1 MLPSAPQCAAPVPAA
16 DLESAE
22 SRPLN
27 PSHLLRLSTETLLFN
42 HARAGVLYTRRLTL
56 TNPLPT
62 PMEVTIKP
70 GNPERYTTEPASLT
84 IGARDTEAVE
94 VRLKMTTLPVPRRPG
109 GAGAASAG
117 GPVKDSFTIRSNFG
131 VQRFF
136 AMLTPA
142 AARPSV
148 GDSAAPAEPAAA
160 TAASSAGGAIE
171 AQAAAAAAAAA
182 EWSAETSAEWSAE
195 RAHLP
200 APVGLPAGQ
209 DAWPWPAQ
217 SSLEA
222 TLPGAPLAGV
232 VPGAAAAAIAPT
244 DVFEQLAQLD
254 ESNQA
259 LQREVAITAA
269 ELAHSRAEAERLSVQ
284 QHAMVDEQAAPDLR
298 RLIQCMRQ
306 EDESKSA
313 RVLAVLH
320 AKDAEIAQLLGVVEM
335 LQAAAAEQHLQLQQR
350 DERGALEVVAE
361 VARREQ
367 GEASQGEVSRAL
379 HAAQQRIR
387 ELTAQ
392 VWASDGLGWPLI
404 AADCRSD
411 CL

>member
-1 MLPSAPQCAAPVPAA
+1 MCEVFGRAAVSRRGTAVIGMLPTGAQNAAPVPAA

-22 SRPLN
+22 SKPLN
-27 PSHLLRLSTETLLFN
+27 PAHLLRLSTETLLFN

-70 GNPERYTTEPASLT
+70 GNPERYTIEPASLT
-84 IGARDTEAVE
+84 ISARDTEAVE

-142 AARPSV
+142 AARPLV
-148 GDSAAPAEPAAA
+148 GESAASAE
-160 TAASSAGGAIE
+160 TASSAEGAIE
-171 AQAAAAAAAAA
+171 AQAAVAAAAVEWIA
-182 EWSAETSAEWSAE
+182 ESSAVTSAEWSAE

-222 TLPGAPLAGV
+222 TLPGAPLTGSVPCMQVLTTAPLTGS
-232 VPGAAAAAIAPT
+232 VPGAAAAAAITPT

-269 ELAHSRAEAERLSVQ
+269 ELVHSRAEAERLSAQ
-284 QHAMVDEQAAPDLR
+284 QHTMVDEQAR
-298 RLIQCMRQ
+298 
-306 EDESKSA
+306 
-313 RVLAVLH
+313 
-320 AKDAEIAQLLGVVEM
+320 
-335 LQAAAAEQHLQLQQR
+335 
-350 DERGALEVVAE
+350 
-361 VARREQ
+361 
-367 GEASQGEVSRAL
+367 
-379 HAAQQRIR
+379 
-387 ELTAQ
+387 
-392 VWASDGLGWPLI
+392 
-404 AADCRSD
+404 
-411 CL
+411 

>member
-1 MLPSAPQCAAPVPAA
+1 MLPTGAQNAAPVPAA

-142 AARPSV
+142 VARPLV

-160 TAASSAGGAIE
+160 TAASAAGGAIE

-182 EWSAETSAEWSAE
+182 EWSAETSAETSAEWSVE
-195 RAHLP
+195 RAHPP

-217 SSLEA
+217 SLLEA
-222 TLPGAPLAGV
+222 PLPGAPLTGV
-232 VPGAAAAAIAPT
+232 VPGAAAATIAPT
-244 DVFEQLAQLD
+244 DVFEQLTQLD

-269 ELAHSRAEAERLSVQ
+269 ELVHSRAEAERLSAQ
-284 QHAMVDEQAAPDLR
+284 QHTMVDEQAR
-298 RLIQCMRQ
+298 
-306 EDESKSA
+306 
-313 RVLAVLH
+313 
-320 AKDAEIAQLLGVVEM
+320 
-335 LQAAAAEQHLQLQQR
+335 
-350 DERGALEVVAE
+350 
-361 VARREQ
+361 
-367 GEASQGEVSRAL
+367 
-379 HAAQQRIR
+379 
-387 ELTAQ
+387 
-392 VWASDGLGWPLI
+392 
-404 AADCRSD
+404 
-411 CL
+411 

>member
-1 MLPSAPQCAAPVPAA
+1 MCEVFGRPAFSRRGNAVIGMLPTGAQNAAPVPAA

-22 SRPLN
+22 SKPLN
-27 PSHLLRLSTETLLFN
+27 PAHLLRLSTETLLFN

-70 GNPERYTTEPASLT
+70 GNPERYTIEPASLT
-84 IGARDTEAVE
+84 ISARDTEAVE

-117 GPVKDSFTIRSNFG
+117 GGPVKDSFTIRSNFG

-142 AARPSV
+142 AARPLL
-148 GDSAAPAEPAAA
+148 GESAAPAE
-160 TAASSAGGAIE
+160 TASSAEGAIE
-171 AQAAAAAAAAA
+171 AQAAVAAADVEWIA
-182 EWSAETSAEWSAE
+182 ESSAVTSAEWSAE

-217 SSLEA
+217 SS
-222 TLPGAPLAGV
+222 TLPGAPLTGSVPCMQVLTTAPLIGS
-232 VPGAAAAAIAPT
+232 VPGAAAAAAIAPT

-269 ELAHSRAEAERLSVQ
+269 ELVHSRAEAERLSAQ
-284 QHAMVDEQAAPDLR
+284 QHTMVDEQAR
-298 RLIQCMRQ
+298 
-306 EDESKSA
+306 
-313 RVLAVLH
+313 
-320 AKDAEIAQLLGVVEM
+320 
-335 LQAAAAEQHLQLQQR
+335 
-350 DERGALEVVAE
+350 
-361 VARREQ
+361 
-367 GEASQGEVSRAL
+367 
-379 HAAQQRIR
+379 
-387 ELTAQ
+387 
-392 VWASDGLGWPLI
+392 
-404 AADCRSD
+404 
-411 CL
+411 

>member
-1 MLPSAPQCAAPVPAA
+1 MLSSGAQSAAPVPAA

-142 AARPSV
+142 VARPLV

-160 TAASSAGGAIE
+160 TAAAGCEIE
-171 AQAAAAAAAAA
+171 AQAAAAAAAA
-182 EWSAETSAEWSAE
+182 EWSAETSAETSAEWSVE
-195 RAHLP
+195 RAHPP

-217 SSLEA
+217 SLLEA
-222 TLPGAPLAGV
+222 PLPGAPLTGV
-232 VPGAAAAAIAPT
+232 VPGAAAATIAPT
-244 DVFEQLAQLD
+244 DVFEQLTQLD

-269 ELAHSRAEAERLSVQ
+269 ELAQSRAEAERLSVQ

-306 EDESKSA
+306 EDEAKSA

-335 LQAAAAEQHLQLQQR
+335 LQAAAAEQQLRLQQR
-350 DERGALEVVAE
+350 DERGALEEVAE

-367 GEASQGEVSRAL
+367 GEVSQGEVSRAL
-379 HAAQQRIR
+379 HAAHQRIR

-392 VWASDGLGWPLI
+392 VRASDG
-404 AADCRSD
+404 R
-411 CL
+411 